1 MRELSEQEVIR
12 RDKIEEIRKVCNP
25 YPEKYDVN
33 YSLKGACVLDD
44 GTVDVRVAG
53 RIVFMRK
60 MGKLSFLKIRDLE
73 GEMQVSIKVDCV
85 GEEKYSFFKSN
96 IDLGDFIGVSGE
108 VFTTQTGEKTVRA
121 DSFEFLGK
129 ALRPLPEKFHGLVDI
144 EQKYR
149 QRYVDLITNEDSRK
163 IFLGRSK
170 YYLFLRNYLGNNGFL
185 EVETPIIQTSVS
197 GASAKPFFTHYNALD
212 LDCNL
217 RIAPE
222 CYLKECIAGG
232 FDKVYEVAKCFRNEG
247 MDPQHN
253 PEFTQ
258 VEWYCAYWNFEDNIN
273 FFEKFLRESIKFLTG
288 SEVIVSGG
296 NELDFSKP
304 FERVNYI
311 ERLTEILGFDFL
323 RETDVDSYKTKVVEK
338 GFFSLKDMEEYKSLA
353 QLTDFLYKKL
363 LRANIVGP
371 VVMYNYPTILKPL
384 ARRND
389 IDPDTVDCFQVVVN
403 GAEICNAYSELVNPI
418 EQRASFEQQLEAK
431 AQGDDETMD
440 MDEDY
445 LSAME
450 QGMPP
455 ISGLGVGIDRLIM
468 LAYDAPSLRDVI
480 LFPTMKPIDKI

>member
-33 YSLKGACVLDD
+33 YKLSDVSSLED
-44 GTVDVRVAG
+44 GTNDVRIAG

-60 MGKLSFLKIRDLE
+60 MGKLSFLRLRDLE
-73 GEMQVSIKVDCV
+73 GSIQVSIKVDSV

-96 IDLGDFIGVSGE
+96 IDLGDFIGVNGE

-129 ALRPLPEKFHGLVDI
+129 ALRPLPEKFHGLTDI
-144 EQKYR
+144 EMKYR

-170 YYLFLRNYLGNNGFL
+170 YYLFLRNYLADNGFL

-222 CYLKECIAGG
+222 CYLKECIVGG
-232 FDKVYEVAKCFRNEG
+232 FNEVFEVAKCFRNEG

-258 VEWYCAYWNFEDNIN
+258 VEWYCAYWNFEDNIK
-273 FFEKFLRESIKFLTG
+273 FFENFLRDSIKFLTG
-288 SEVIVSGG
+288 SLVITSGG

-304 FERVNYI
+304 FERVNYV
-311 ERLTEILGFDFL
+311 EELTRILGFDFL
-323 RETDVDSYKTKVVEK
+323 KETDVDSYKAKVVEK
-338 GFFSLKDMEEYKSLA
+338 GFFNLKDMEEYKSLA

-371 VVMYNYPTILKPL
+371 VVMYNYPALLKPL

-389 IDPDTVDCFQVVVN
+389 NDSNMVDCFQVVIN
-403 GAEICNAYSELVNPI
+403 GAEICNAYSELVNPF
-418 EQRASFEQQLEAK
+418 EQRKSFEDQLKAK

-445 LSAME
+445 LLSME

-480 LFPTMKPIDKI
+480 LFPTMKPNDK

>member
-1 MRELSEQEVIR
+1 
-12 RDKIEEIRKVCNP
+12 
-25 YPEKYDVN
+25 
-33 YSLKGACVLDD
+33 
-44 GTVDVRVAG
+44 
-53 RIVFMRK
+53 
-60 MGKLSFLKIRDLE
+60 
-73 GEMQVSIKVDCV
+73 
-85 GEEKYSFFKSN
+85 
-96 IDLGDFIGVSGE
+96 
-108 VFTTQTGEKTVRA
+108 
-121 DSFEFLGK
+121 
-129 ALRPLPEKFHGLVDI
+129 
-144 EQKYR
+144 
-149 QRYVDLITNEDSRK
+149 
-163 IFLGRSK
+163 
-170 YYLFLRNYLGNNGFL
+170 
-185 EVETPIIQTSVS
+185 
-197 GASAKPFFTHYNALD
+197 
-212 LDCNL
+212 
-217 RIAPE
+217 
-222 CYLKECIAGG
+222 
-232 FDKVYEVAKCFRNEG
+232 

-258 VEWYCAYWNFEDNIN
+258 IEWYCAYWNFEDNIK

-288 SEVIVSGG
+288 SEVINSGG

-323 RETDVDSYKTKVVEK
+323 RETDVDAYKAKVVEK

-371 VVMYNYPTILKPL
+371 VVMYNYPALLKPL

-389 IDPDTVDCFQVVVN
+389 NDPLTVDCFQVVVN

-418 EQRASFEQQLEAK
+418 EQRASFEDQLKAK

-445 LSAME
+445 LS
-450 QGMPP
+450 GMPP

-480 LFPTMKPIDKI
+480 LFPTMKPIEK